1 MLIIA
6 GPTASGKSALA
17 MALARRLG
25 GAVVNA
31 DAMQCYR
38 ELRVL
43 TARPSADDEMAVP
56 HFLYGARAAAEPAN
70 AAWWRGAALEVLEG
84 VELPILCG
92 GTGMYLA
99 ALLKGIADV
108 PEPGAAARA
117 EARGLLVEIGAPA
130 LHARLLA
137 ADPET
142 AVRLKPG
149 DSQRIARAWE
159 VWRGTGHGLAYWQ
172 ARGSARLTG
181 WRVKMLQLDPPREV
195 LRDAIEVRFAG
206 MLKAGAIDEVR
217 ELLALGLDP
226 ALPLMRAHG
235 VPELAAYLRGE
246 ILLQEAASRAILA
259 THQYTKRQGTWF
271 RRQKLVGGADMQTIH
286 ARIAGPAQLSK
297 SFMVD
302 LVNFISIRG

>member
-1 MLIIA
+1 MA

-17 MALARRLG
+17 MELARRLG

-38 ELRVL
+38 DLRVL
-43 TARPSADDEMAVP
+43 TARPSVADEAVAP
-56 HFLYGARAAAEPAN
+56 HFLYGVRAAAEPAN
-70 AAWWRGAALEVLEG
+70 AAWWRAAALEVLER
-84 VELPILCG
+84 VNLPILCG

-108 PEPGAAARA
+108 PDPGEAARA
-117 EARGLLVEIGAPA
+117 EARGLLAEFGAPA
-130 LHARLLA
+130 LHARLKEV
-137 ADPET
+137 DPET
-142 AVRLKPG
+142 AARLKPG

-159 VWRGTGHGLAYWQ
+159 VWRGTGHGLAHWH
-172 ARGSARLTG
+172 AHGAAGLTG
-181 WRVKMLQLDPPREV
+181 WRAKMLLLDPPRDT
-195 LRDAIEVRFAG
+195 LREAIAARFAG
-206 MLKAGAIDEVR
+206 MLQSGAVEEVR

-246 ILLQEAASRAILA
+246 IDLQEAARRAIVA

-271 RRQKLVGGADMQTIH
+271 RHQNLVGGADMQTIH
-286 ARIAGPAQLSK
+286 ARIGDFTQLSERK
-297 SFMVD
+297 ISN
-302 LVNFISIRG
+302 LANFISA